1 MAKVD
6 EGPVAATVYVV
17 DDDDG
22 MRRALS
28 LLLNTVGYKT
38 AAFASPKEFL
48 EKFKADTA
56 GCLVLDI
63 RMPGMSG
70 LELQQHLNRMGSML
84 PVIFITGHGDVP
96 MAVQAMKE
104 GAFEFVQKPFR
115 DQDLLDRI
123 NHALQQDKE
132 SRNTMA
138 RRADVLHRLESL
150 TPREKQVME
159 LVVDGA
165 ANKVIA
171 IDLGLSERTVEI
183 HRAKVMEK
191 MGARSVAHLGQA
203 ANEPLGGKLSCPQG
217 HTWNHVFNEQR
228 RAPILAQPSPSGL
241 PP

>member
-1 MAKVD
+1 MMAKIS
-6 EGPVAATVYVV
+6 EAAAAPIVYVI

-28 LLLNTVGYKT
+28 LLLSTVGYKT
-38 AAFASPKEFL
+38 LVFATPSDFL
-48 EKFKADTA
+48 AHFDPDIH

-70 LELQQHLNRMGSML
+70 LELQQHLNRTGSML

-104 GAFEFVQKPFR
+104 GAFEFIQKPFR

-123 NHALQQDKE
+123 NHALQQDAE
-132 SRNTMA
+132 SRHNLA
-138 RRADVLHRLESL
+138 RCADVVRRLETL
-150 TPREKQVME
+150 TPRERQVMDM
-159 LVVDGA
+159 VVDGS

-171 IDLGLSERTVEI
+171 IDLNLSERTVEI

-191 MGARSVAHLGQA
+191 MGARSVAHLVKLHLSLRS
-203 ANEPLGGKLSCPQG
+203 EP
-217 HTWNHVFNEQR
+217 
-228 RAPILAQPSPSGL
+228 
-241 PP
+241 